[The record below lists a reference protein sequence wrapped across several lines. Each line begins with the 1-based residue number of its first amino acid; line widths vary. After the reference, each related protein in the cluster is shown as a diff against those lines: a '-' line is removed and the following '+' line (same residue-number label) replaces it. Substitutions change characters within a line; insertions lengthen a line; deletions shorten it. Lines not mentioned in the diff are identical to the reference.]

1 MKTSKWLYN
10 LFLISSMLFVANGY
24 AAAQHQNLSAAVITA
39 DPVAPMIDVTFNG
52 TEGNFLIFTV
62 KTTVPGKSFFTIR
75 NDAGMDL
82 HREVYYE
89 GNNLRRFKIEKG
101 EIRSVQFILA
111 INRKQIARTFRVNTS
126 YTEQTD
132 VEESRQQQ

>member
-1 MKTSKWLYN
+1 MKALKCFYN
-10 LFLISSMLFVANGY
+10 LFLISSLLIAANGY
-24 AAAQHQNLSAAVITA
+24 AAAQPQTVAAAITT
-39 DPVAPMIDVTFNG
+39 DPAAPAIDVTFNG

-75 NDAGMDL
+75 NDAGQDL

-89 GNNLRRFKIEKG
+89 GNNVRRFKIEKG
-101 EIRSVQFILA
+101 DLRSVQFILA
-111 INRKQIARTFRVNTS
+111 INRKQIARTFKVNTS

-132 VEESRQQQ
+132 VEESRQ

>member
-10 LFLISSMLFVANGY
+10 LLLISSLFFAANGY
-24 AAAQHQNLSAAVITA
+24 AAAQPQSLAAAIST
-39 DPVAPMIDVTFNG
+39 DPVAPMIDVIFNG

-62 KTTVPGKSFFTIR
+62 KASVPGKSFFSIR
-75 NDAGMDL
+75 NDAGQDL

-101 EIRSVQFILA
+101 DLRSVQFILA
-111 INRKQIARTFRVNTS
+111 INRKQIARTFTVSTS
-126 YTEQTD
+126 YSEQTD
-132 VEESRQQQ
+132 VEETRK